1 VNVVA
6 GLVGG
11 FSASGSATR
20 TPVAEQAGARTQVTG
35 LIGAA
40 CIVLLLVALPG
51 LLAPV
56 PTTALAAVVI
66 SAAISLFDIG
76 GLRDLWRIRPSEL
89 GLALAA
95 FLAVVLFGALPG
107 IVVAVGLSLLAFI
120 RRAWVPYD
128 AVLGRV
134 RGYKGYHDVT
144 RHPDARQVP
153 GLTLY
158 RWDAPLF
165 FANAQA
171 FHEHVLSVV
180 DGLEH
185 TPRWFVVA
193 AEPITD
199 VDTTA
204 AEMLGEL
211 ITDLARRGTQLHF
224 AELKGRTKDRL
235 AVYGVF
241 ERLGADHFH
250 PTVGSVVSAYLKRY
264 PDVEWQ
270 DWEDDSPPP
279 QGDAEPHA
287 AAGAPRDEPSTAP

>member
-1 VNVVA
+1 MAALGAVNVVA

-20 TPVAEQAGARTQVTG
+20 TPVAEQAGAKTQVTG
-35 LIGAA
+35 VIGAA
-40 CIVLLLVALPG
+40 CIVLLLVAVPG

-66 SAAISLFDIG
+66 TAAISLFDLR
-76 GLRDLWRIRPSEL
+76 GLGDLWRVRPSEL

-120 RRAWVPYD
+120 RRAWRPYD

-134 RGYKGYHDVT
+134 GGYKGYHDIT
-144 RHPDARQVP
+144 RPPDARQVP

-180 DGLEH
+180 DALEH

-199 VDTTA
+199 VDTRPPRCSASSSPTS
-204 AEMLGEL
+204 
-211 ITDLARRGTQLHF
+211 RGG
-224 AELKGRTKDRL
+224 GRSSTSRSSR
-235 AVYGVF
+235 V
-241 ERLGADHFH
+241 R
-250 PTVGSVVSAYLKRY
+250 
-264 PDVEWQ
+264 
-270 DWEDDSPPP
+270 
-279 QGDAEPHA
+279 
-287 AAGAPRDEPSTAP
+287 PRT